1 MVSCLKIYVKTK
13 QDSLDKETLIME
25 NSLIDVKVKID
36 VEMLYRILNNL
47 VENSKKYADRE
58 FLEMKIVLNQRDDFI
73 DICF

>member
-1 MVSCLKIYVKTK
+1 M